1 MIGRVFLG
9 LAIAIAMVNR
19 RQVGKTVDVKRLASR
34 RRGGQ
39 LARAR
44 VSRLQLIA
52 RSAVHGSKVLLIA
65 VLATAALT
73 GSIRGAPSGGRFPD
87 LPKAIQLA
95 AFPCFE
101 IHDFPLMEVFQ
112 SQGQ

>member
-39 LARAR
+39 LARPA
-44 VSRLQLIA
+44 
-52 RSAVHGSKVLLIA
+52 
-65 VLATAALT
+65 
-73 GSIRGAPSGGRFPD
+73 
-87 LPKAIQLA
+87 
-95 AFPCFE
+95 
-101 IHDFPLMEVFQ
+101 
-112 SQGQ
+112 